1 MYCTFC
7 SWLNVAP
14 LSFTLSV
21 STQLTFAPL
30 FCIVIAGDLLLL
42 EAGPTF
48 MQKNSDSDKYFSLLA
63 EVENSAPPRLRML
76 IPALGMLFQ
85 NSFLLP
91 FYKYPSFTK

>member
-1 MYCTFC
+1 M
-7 SWLNVAP
+7 
-14 LSFTLSV
+14 
-21 STQLTFAPL
+21 
-30 FCIVIAGDLLLL
+30 L

-85 NSFLLP
+85 NSVLLP
-91 FYKYPSFTK
+91 FFYYPGLLNMTWVVCLLKCLLLP